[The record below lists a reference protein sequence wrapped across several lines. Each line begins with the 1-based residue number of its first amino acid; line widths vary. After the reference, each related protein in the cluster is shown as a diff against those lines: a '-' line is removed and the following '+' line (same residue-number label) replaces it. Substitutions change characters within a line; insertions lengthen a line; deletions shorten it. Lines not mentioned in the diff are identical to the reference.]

1 MSNNELN
8 TQAKELAV
16 EVIHEINKQKKDK
29 RFHNTKLLMKNYN
42 RLKQHINTISTEGFR
57 DYFAEELQDRVDD
70 EDLFLSSILR
80 TKIRTT
86 QMLSCIDIALS
97 ALEEEYN
104 NANKSDVY
112 DAFYMHYIENKNYI
126 EIADKL
132 YTSKSTV
139 QRWVTE
145 VLKKL
150 NVLLWGVDSFGI

>member
-1 MSNNELN
+1 MNNNELN
-8 TQAKELAV
+8 IQVKELAI
-16 EVIHEINKQKKDK
+16 EVMHEINKQKKDK

-42 RLKQHINTISTEGFR
+42 RLKQHIDTISTEGFR
-57 DYFAEELQDRVDD
+57 DYFVEEIQDLVD
-70 EDLFLSSILR
+70 EEGLFLTSVLR
-80 TKIRTT
+80 TKVRTT
-86 QMLSCIDIALS
+86 QMLSCIDIALE

-112 DAFYMHYIENKNYI
+112 DAFYMHFIENKTY
-126 EIADKL
+126 EQIAQQL

-139 QRWVTE
+139 QRGVTE